1 MSHCVC
7 STVIHTCHVS
17 LCVSCTVIH
26 TCHVSL
32 CVCSTV
38 IHTCHVSLCVCSTVI
53 HTCHVSLCVQY
64 SDTYLSCLIVCV
76 QYHAFSF
83 ITSILQSM
91 GYSEAEKQELQDE
104 ALRHLED
111 LVSIDCRQAATT
123 IISSLPASLPSVI
136 TRLKARENILFEFL
150 QGIMAYRLV
159 CVFFCCARPII
170 ESSLKMSAADSA
182 SLSWPIGWF
191 ETKAPSL

>member
-1 MSHCVC
+1 
-7 STVIHTCHVS
+7 
-17 LCVSCTVIH
+17 
-26 TCHVSL
+26 
-32 CVCSTV
+32 
-38 IHTCHVSLCVCSTVI
+38 
-53 HTCHVSLCVQY
+53 
-64 SDTYLSCLIVCV
+64 
-76 QYHAFSF
+76 
-83 ITSILQSM
+83 M

-159 CVFFCCARPII
+159 CVVFLLLC
-170 ESSLKMSAADSA
+170 SSHNRKQLEDECSR
-182 SLSWPIGWF
+182 LSVSIL
-191 ETKAPSL
+191 AYRMV